1 MLKIS
6 LTVRSTF
13 HSKYFLYSYNEAF
26 LFRKLIDHTL
36 SFLQSRR
43 CTRWILIQIKVAQ
56 HFIVVPNVKLHWNPL
71 SCYACK
77 TCRHTQLFLH
87 MFTLCTENCWTSS
100 ISPLLLI
107 TRKMILEKYCS
118 QRGKSCKFRA
128 EFIIL
133 LHCASQCS
141 MLAVLGRC
149 GSSTVVSMNVST
161 NPCCTSRRT
170 WNSAELVDQSAKWRK
185 RWNGKNMNLVTGQ
198 CFNWLLAD

>member
-1 MLKIS
+1 M
-6 LTVRSTF
+6 
-13 HSKYFLYSYNEAF
+13 
-26 LFRKLIDHTL
+26 
-36 SFLQSRR
+36 
-43 CTRWILIQIKVAQ
+43 AQ
-56 HFIVVPNVKLHWNPL
+56 NFIVIPNVKLHLNPL
-71 SCYACK
+71 SCFACK
-77 TCRHTQLFLH
+77 TWRHTELFLYV
-87 MFTLCTENCWTSS
+87 FISCSLCAEICWTSS
-100 ISPLLLI
+100 SSPLLLI

-128 EFIIL
+128 ELIIL

-185 RWNGKNMNLVTGQ
+185 RWNRL
-198 CFNWLLAD
+198 WL